1 MYPNEDYFNNDTKDI
16 KNEVFSTS
24 ERDKLLP
31 YLWKNSKDPQCL
43 MFLLMYVTGMRIG
56 EATTLKHSDI
66 QDNVI
71 TIKRSASG
79 SFRDSSGKIR
89 QTRVKNDGEA
99 KTKKSLR
106 DITIPEG
113 ADAILDMVKALNPD
127 SEFIFT
133 NSNGQ
138 VFTRSA
144 MNHKLDRICNKL
156 GIEHKSTHGFR
167 KTYLSILDDNQVSS
181 ATIIALAGHTDF
193 SITETHYIKNTHN
206 IIDIRDRLKSV
217 KELDFTA
224 FSG

>member
-1 MYPNEDYFNNDTKDI
+1 
-16 KNEVFSTS
+16 
-24 ERDKLLP
+24 
-31 YLWKNSKDPQCL
+31 
-43 MFLLMYVTGMRIG
+43 MYVTGMRIG

-113 ADAILDMVKALNPD
+113 ADAILDIVKALNPD